1 MATAALCN
9 ILPIAGQPER
19 AIELGVEGVGI
30 SQARGELW
38 ARGYMLGATSQVH
51 WRAGD
56 RHLAEVQARAGVA
69 SKHVIDDRSG
79 LQLLLETLAWMAAE
93 GGAHERAAMLL
104 GSAEHVRKA
113 TGLEVPDAQRQ
124 QHERSIALALEGLG
138 QRAYDLSYERGFTMT
153 TDDGVAFAVED
164 RVPVPAVAAAVR
176 PKSEIRLTKR
186 ELEIARLI
194 AHEMTSRDI
203 ATKLFISERTV
214 EAHVTNMLN
223 KLGLNSRI
231 ELARWLASL
240 GGVQPVM
247 TAAAR

>member
-1 MATAALCN
+1 M
-9 ILPIAGQPER
+9 AGQPER
-19 AIELGVEGVGI
+19 AIELGEEGVGI

-56 RHLAEVQARAGVA
+56 RQLAEAQARAGA
-69 SKHVIDDRSG
+69 ATKHVIDDRSG

-93 GGAHERAAMLL
+93 GGVHERAATLL

-113 TGLEVPDAQRQ
+113 TGIEVPDAQRQ

-138 QRAYDLSYERGFTMT
+138 RRSYDLSYERGVTMT
-153 TDDGVAFAVED
+153 MDDAVGFAVED
-164 RVPVPAVAAAVR
+164 RLPSPTVPAAVG
-176 PKSEIRLTKR
+176 PKSEISLTKR

-223 KLGLNSRI
+223 KVGVNSRI
-231 ELARWLASL
+231 ELARWLTSV
-240 GGVQPVM
+240 GGREPI
-247 TAAAR
+247 APAG